1 MENKTFYNIL
11 GVKSSCSTDEIK
23 NAYRKI
29 IKQIHPDKQGDS
41 TDVKKINMAY
51 ATLKN
56 PAKRREYDN
65 SIKNI
70 KKSQN
75 DFMEI
80 KKNFQ
85 DFLKA
90 QNINS
95 KNYED
100 AHKEFENAHNE
111 YKAKC
116 KQYLDKYINNDEDNF
131 NDKLTQL
138 ELSREQEYIESIPIK
153 PSIINDSLSSAEFS
167 KQFNEMFEQSEYI
180 HDGVIEHNDNIIP
193 YNNIDSASIDTI
205 NVINVNEEDNE
216 YLKTYFNKNNLGIDK
231 TYKNTIQNQTIEEN
245 IRLRE
250 LETEELMNIK
260 NYKNNEI
267 INASGET
274 ATNIIDDT
282 KYIF

>member
-100 AHKEFENAHNE
+100 AHKEFEKAHNE

-116 KQYLDKYINNDEDNF
+116 KQYLDKYVNNDEDNF

-274 ATNIIDDT
+274 ATNVIDDT